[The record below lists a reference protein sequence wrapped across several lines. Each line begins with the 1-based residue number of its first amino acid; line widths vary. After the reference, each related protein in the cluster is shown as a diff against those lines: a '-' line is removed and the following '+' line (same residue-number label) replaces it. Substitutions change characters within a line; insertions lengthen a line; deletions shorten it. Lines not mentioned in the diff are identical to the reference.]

1 MSASLYFATKK
12 AKNRTC
18 NTMENGVAILW
29 KNVLQLSPKS
39 TCKKQYEEAIN
50 VILAVEK
57 SIYILV
63 FIALIF
69 TILILW
75 REKEK
80 NDINFFVALIFT
92 NYIVYLFI
100 EIQVRYRYFIMPS
113 F

>member
-63 FIALIF
+63 FINEN
-69 TILILW
+69 ILNKIKTGIIKI
-75 REKEK
+75 R
-80 NDINFFVALIFT
+80 A
-92 NYIVYLFI
+92 
-100 EIQVRYRYFIMPS
+100 
-113 F
+113 